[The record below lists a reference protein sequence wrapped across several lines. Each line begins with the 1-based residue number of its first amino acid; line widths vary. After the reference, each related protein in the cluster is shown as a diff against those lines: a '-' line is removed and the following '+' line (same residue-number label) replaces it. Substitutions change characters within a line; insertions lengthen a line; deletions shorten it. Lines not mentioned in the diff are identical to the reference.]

1 MPTNSTIEA
10 MLRRKT
16 IRSYTE
22 RSPTDDVVSTI
33 VRAGQQ
39 APFASQLYSLL
50 LSRKLDRNPFDAPL
64 LFTICIDLHKL
75 ELLMARRNW
84 RVVTNDLLLLL
95 FGAQDAS
102 LMAENMVMAAES
114 LGLGS
119 CFLGAAPY
127 RADIIAQ
134 EYKLPPRVFPLVQMT
149 MGYPAEDPP
158 PRPRYPMDFVLF
170 EDEYPE
176 VSEDTISAAM
186 REMDEG
192 YLAQDYY
199 LGGAA
204 MISLEGDREETYS
217 SDTYSSDTY
226 SWTEHISRKWGQ
238 WFPSV
243 EELLDQLSGRGFSLY
258 APAAP
263 PREGQER

>member
-1 MPTNSTIEA
+1 VTA
-10 MLRRKT
+10 
-16 IRSYTE
+16 
-22 RSPTDDVVSTI
+22 I

-50 LSRKLDRNPFDAPL
+50 LSRNCDENPFQAPL

-75 ELLMARRNW
+75 EIVMARRKW
-84 RVVTNDLLLLL
+84 QVVTNDLLLLM

-102 LMAENMVMAAES
+102 LMAENMVMAAEY

-127 RADIIAQ
+127 RADIIAR
-134 EYKLPPRVFPLVQMT
+134 EYQLPPRVFPLVQLT

-158 PRPRYPMDFVLF
+158 PRPRYPMEFVLF

-176 VSEDTISAAM
+176 FSDDAITEAM
-186 REMDEG
+186 QEMDEG

-199 LGGAA
+199 QGGSI
-204 MISLEGDREETYS
+204 MIPLEAERQETF
-217 SDTYSSDTY
+217 TAETY

-238 WFPSV
+238 WFPASQD
-243 EELLDQLSGRGFSLY
+243 LLDQLSRRGFSLCSSPER
-258 APAAP
+258 PALDSG
-263 PREGQER
+263 E

>member
-1 MPTNSTIEA
+1 MPTDPAIEA

-16 IRSYTE
+16 IRKYSDQL
-22 RSPTDDVVSTI
+22 PAGDVVSTI

-50 LSRKLDRNPFDAPL
+50 LSRDRAKNPFEAPL
-64 LFTICIDLHKL
+64 LFTVCIDLHKL
-75 ELLMARRNW
+75 ELVMARRKW
-84 RVVTNDLLLLL
+84 EVVTNDLLLLL

-102 LMAENMVMAAES
+102 LMAQNMVMAGEH

-158 PRPRYPMDFVLF
+158 PRPRYPMSFALF

-176 VSEDTISAAM
+176 ISKDVVAAAM
-186 REMDEG
+186 RDMDEG

-199 LGGAA
+199 QGGAI
-204 MISLEGDREETYS
+204 MIPLEAERQETF
-217 SDTYSSDTY
+217 TAETY

-238 WFPSV
+238 WFPSSQD
-243 EELLDQLSGRGFSLY
+243 LLDQFSRRGFSLC
-258 APAAP
+258 ASPEQPAEEP
-263 PREGQER
+263 GE